1 MCYIPYPV
9 CIGRKYRKKKLAK
22 LNRPLV
28 VIFNSFLCNPKF
40 SENFKNIF
48 LQQVLRLFYKD
59 SLGFRVSAFFK
70 NGNKCKIENND
81 VVHLVCHATKAVIK
95 KLLSKLHYTID
106 DYKILKR
113 RKYTLNF
120 TFFFCNC
127 ESLPSKKNVTLDVS
141 CNWNEIFTFF
151 ITMDLYYK
159 RDIIQLLFFY
169 YIEEQNE
176 VPIIIPNKADLLNN
190 NGIIKSS

>member
-1 MCYIPYPV
+1 MCYSPYPI
-9 CIGRKYRKKKLAK
+9 CLGRKHRKTPQ

-28 VIFNSFLCNPKF
+28 IIFRSSLCNNLLLEKDKYKVSFLQHV
-40 SENFKNIF
+40 I
-48 LQQVLRLFYKD
+48 RLFYKD

-81 VVHLVCHATKAVIK
+81 VIHLVCHATKAVVK

-106 DYKILKR
+106 DYKVLKR

-127 ESLPSKKNVTLDVS
+127 ENVPSKKNVTLDIS
-141 CNWNEIFTFF
+141 CDWHEIFTFF
-151 ITMDLYYK
+151 ITLDMSFQ
-159 RDIIQLLFFY
+159 RDMVQLLFFY
-169 YIEEQNE
+169 YIEELYE
-176 VPIIIPNKADLLNN
+176 VPVLVPSKDEISSNIII
-190 NGIIKSS
+190 

>member
-1 MCYIPYPV
+1 MCYSPYPI
-9 CIGRKYRKKKLAK
+9 CLGRKHRKTPQ

-28 VIFNSFLCNPKF
+28 IIFRSSLCNNLLLEKDKYKISFLQHV
-40 SENFKNIF
+40 I
-48 LQQVLRLFYKD
+48 RLFYKD

-127 ESLPSKKNVTLDVS
+127 ESLPSKKNVTLDIS
-141 CNWNEIFTFF
+141 CDWNEIFTFF
-151 ITMDLYYK
+151 ITMDLYHQHS
-159 RDIIQLLFFY
+159 IIQLLFFY

-176 VPIIIPNKADLLNN
+176 IPMIVPNQDMLNN
-190 NGIIKSS
+190 KDIIKAN